1 MMVTLRKGNGQR
13 EIGMHLFSAF
23 EHSIVIWQS
32 LNRNMKELKNLP
44 RSMICLCGHTVVL

>member
-23 EHSIVIWQS
+23 EHSGIMV
-32 LNRNMKELKNLP
+32 KFK
-44 RSMICLCGHTVVL
+44 